1 MLKICR
7 LRLFC
12 KAEKTHSGILNRR
25 PTIRFYV
32 LLCNDKIL
40 AAPRKK
46 EDCRVG

>member
-1 MLKICR
+1 MLNICE

-12 KAEKTHSGILNRR
+12 KAEKTHSGISNRP

-40 AAPRKK
+40 AAARKK
-46 EDCRVG
+46 EDCRLG